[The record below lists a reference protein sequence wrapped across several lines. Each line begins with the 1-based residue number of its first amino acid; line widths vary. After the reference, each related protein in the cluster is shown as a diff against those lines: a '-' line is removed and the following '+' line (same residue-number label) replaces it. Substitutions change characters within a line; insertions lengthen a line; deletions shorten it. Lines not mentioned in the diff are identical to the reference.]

1 MCDPEV
7 AEVPSKGCLKTI
19 PPLPRARKEA
29 EITGRLLSDQPLI
42 GEQAT
47 AQAVLEEI
55 KGSLTH

>member
-7 AEVPSKGCLKTI
+7 GEVPSKGSLKTI